1 MDPHQVNSVAVHDDP
16 AAAAAAAAVTAPAG
30 HAQSSNGLEKRATVE
45 ACISQDETY
54 PEGGLQAWTVV
65 LGSWFA
71 MFSSLGLMNTIGI
84 FQAYT
89 LSHQLS
95 DYSEG
100 TIGWVFSIY
109 TFLAFFCGVYIGPI
123 FDKYGPRWLVAA
135 GSVCTVC
142 GMVGMS
148 FSHGELPPSLRPSLL
163 PSPLPAPPLPSTP
176 LTSTP
181 LTSTPLTS
189 TPLPS
194 CRQAHACAPPGNA
207 PPMQSPDLTW

>member
-1 MDPHQVNSVAVHDDP
+1 MDPQQVNSLAVHDEPDM
-16 AAAAAAAAVTAPAG
+16 AAVAESNKAPGQGQPQAHG
-30 HAQSSNGLEKRATVE
+30 PDGGKPEGPE
-45 ACISQDETY
+45 AWAADVPYEETY
-54 PEGGLQAWTVV
+54 PEGGLRAWTVV

-71 MFSSLGLMNTIGI
+71 MFASLGIMNTIGI

-95 DYSEG
+95 EYSEG

-148 FSHGELPPSLRPSLL
+148 FSHG
-163 PSPLPAPPLPSTP
+163 
-176 LTSTP
+176 
-181 LTSTPLTS
+181 
-189 TPLPS
+189 
-194 CRQAHACAPPGNA
+194 
-207 PPMQSPDLTW
+207 